1 MKKYHFQLDK
11 VLRVKTIELDELT
24 ETLNQLRF
32 EIKNVEDRIEN
43 LVLIQT
49 DLNNKYISQIN
60 IKLSGFDLK
69 QINYKKESLKIQIEQ
84 LKIILKD
91 LHQKEVIQLN
101 KLIEKKK
108 EESMLIKLDEKQYEE
123 YLKEAYKKE
132 NQLMDEMLVL
142 KMNYKG

>member
-32 EIKNVEDRIEN
+32 EIKDVEDRIKN
-43 LVLIQT
+43 LVQIQT

-69 QINYKKESLKIQIEQ
+69 QINYKKECLKIQIEQ

-91 LHQKEVIQLN
+91 LHQKEIIQLN

-108 EESMLIKLDEKQYEE
+108 EESMLIKLDEKQYDQ
-123 YLKEAYKKE
+123 YLKETYKKE
-132 NQLMDEMLVL
+132 NQLLDEMLVL

>member
-32 EIKNVEDRIEN
+32 EIKDVEDRIKN
-43 LVLIQT
+43 LVQIQT

-60 IKLSGFDLK
+60 IKLSGYDLK
-69 QINYKKESLKIQIEQ
+69 QINYKKECLKIQIEQ

-91 LHQKEVIQLN
+91 LHQKEIIQLN

-108 EESMLIKLDEKQYEE
+108 EESMLIKLDEKQYDQ
-123 YLKEAYKKE
+123 YLKETYKKE
-132 NQLMDEMLVL
+132 NQLLDEMLVL

>member
-1 MKKYHFQLDK
+1 MKKYHFQLEK
-11 VLRVKTIELDELT
+11 VLRVKTIELGELT

-32 EIKNVEDRIEN
+32 EIKDVEDRIKN
-43 LVLIQT
+43 LVQIQT

-69 QINYKKESLKIQIEQ
+69 QINYKKECLKIQIEQ

-91 LHQKEVIQLN
+91 LHQKEIIQLN

-108 EESMLIKLDEKQYEE
+108 EESMLIKLDEKQYDQ
-123 YLKEAYKKE
+123 YLKETYKKE
-132 NQLMDEMLVL
+132 NQLLDEMLVL

>member
-32 EIKNVEDRIEN
+32 EIKDVEDRIKN
-43 LVLIQT
+43 LVQIQT

-69 QINYKKESLKIQIEQ
+69 QINYKKECLKIQIEQ

-91 LHQKEVIQLN
+91 LHQKEIIQLN

-108 EESMLIKLDEKQYEE
+108 EESMLIKLDEKQYEQ
-123 YLKEAYKKE
+123 YLKETYKKE
-132 NQLMDEMLVL
+132 NQLLDEMLVL

>member
-108 EESMLIKLDEKQYEE
+108 EESMLIKLDEKQYEQ
-123 YLKEAYKKE
+123 YLKETYKKE
-132 NQLMDEMLVL
+132 NQLLDEILVL